1 MNRHDREWTAKAA
14 RAAGGGS
21 REGVRQAVIVKTY
34 APELADQVMAGTL
47 SLNVAYRQVIGD
59 DRVPL
64 YLKLDKD
71 TDDLIRMVAAA
82 AGVSR
87 QQIVLAVI
95 KQWIDAHEED
105 C

>member
-1 MNRHDREWTAKAA
+1 
-14 RAAGGGS
+14 
-21 REGVRQAVIVKTY
+21 
-34 APELADQVMAGTL
+34 MASPL
-47 SLNVAYRQVIGD
+47 SLNVAHRQVIGD

-95 KQWIDAHEED
+95 KQWIDAHED
-105 C
+105 GRS